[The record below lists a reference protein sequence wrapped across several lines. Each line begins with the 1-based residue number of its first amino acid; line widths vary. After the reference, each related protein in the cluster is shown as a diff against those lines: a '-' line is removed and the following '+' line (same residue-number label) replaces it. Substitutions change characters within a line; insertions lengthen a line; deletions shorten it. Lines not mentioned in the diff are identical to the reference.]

1 MEVTPKM
8 TSHRFIT
15 RTLTTGLVGAALAA
29 STAVAGPP
37 LDPITPHLTPQEQQ
51 VLASR
56 GQGAPDPVR
65 GPVTH
70 VAPAAKPAD
79 DSGFDL
85 GDAAIGAG
93 VAGLLIVAV
102 GSVGVATKKR
112 PHFAS

>member
-1 MEVTPKM
+1 M

-15 RTLTTGLVGAALAA
+15 RTLTTGLVGAAIAA
-29 STAVAGPP
+29 SSAVAGPP

-56 GQGAPDPVR
+56 GQGAPTPTR

-70 VAPAAKPAD
+70 VAPKAQSSD
-79 DSGFDL
+79 DSGFDV

-93 VAGLLIVAV
+93 VAVGLMVISI
-102 GSVGVATKKR
+102 GGFGVAQGR
-112 PHFAS
+112 LRFAR

>member
-1 MEVTPKM
+1 MEVTPNM

-37 LDPITPHLTPQEQQ
+37 RDPITPNLTPQEQQ

-70 VAPAAKPAD
+70 VAPQAQPSD
-79 DSGFDL
+79 DNGFDV

-93 VAGLLIVAV
+93 IAGLLVVAV
-102 GSVGVATKKR
+102 GGIGVAQKKR
-112 PHFAS
+112 THFAS

>member
-1 MEVTPKM
+1 M

-37 LDPITPHLTPQEQQ
+37 LDPITPPQTPQEQQ
-51 VLASR
+51 AIASR
-56 GQGAPDPVR
+56 GQGAPDPIR

-70 VAPAAKPAD
+70 VAPKATSSND
-79 DSGFDL
+79 TGFDV

-93 VAGLLIVAV
+93 IAGGLMLVVGLGAV
-102 GSVGVATKKR
+102 GLAHKR
-112 PHFAS
+112 PDFAS

>member
-1 MEVTPKM
+1 M

-15 RTLTTGLVGAALAA
+15 RTLTTGLVGAAIAA
-29 STAVAGPP
+29 SSAVAGPP
-37 LDPITPHLTPQEQQ
+37 QDPIQPQMRTAQEQQ

-70 VAPAAKPAD
+70 VAPKAQSAD
-79 DSGFDL
+79 GSGFDW

-93 VAGLLIVAV
+93 VAGGLMLLSI
-102 GSVGVATKKR
+102 GGFGVAQGR
-112 PHFAS
+112 LHVAR

>member
-1 MEVTPKM
+1 M

-15 RTLTTGLVGAALAA
+15 RTLTTGLVGAAIAA
-29 STAVAGPP
+29 SSAVAGPP

-56 GQGAPDPVR
+56 GQGAPVPTR

-70 VAPAAKPAD
+70 VAPKAQSTD
-79 DSGFDL
+79 DSGFDV

-93 VAGLLIVAV
+93 VIGGLLLIGL
-102 GSVGVATKKR
+102 GSAGAAQGR
-112 PHFAS
+112 LRFAR